1 MLFKILKHIV
11 SITIFIIFCFETS
24 FAIHNKIIRVGVF
37 DYYPSIYKDGNGEIV
52 GYYPE
57 AFKEIEKKE
66 GIRIEYIHGAF
77 NECIERLKNGKI
89 DIIPN
94 VHFDTKLS
102 NNFSF
107 SQESLMTI
115 WGEIYVSNFSN
126 IETIEDLNN
135 KTIACLLNDI
145 NVIHTVKLLQNFN
158 ITCQLEYYNSYDEI
172 FQAVSIGKVNAGLVN
187 NLFGSIKLHDYKVR
201 PTDIVFK
208 PYDIY
213 FISLKGKDNS
223 TLNLF
228 DTYLKKWKH
237 NKESSY
243 YISRQKWLQ
252 TNINEN
258 EDFPSWI
265 LWLLFSMSII
275 ASLSFITV
283 IIFRRKVKTT
293 ALQII
298 EKQEVIQNTE
308 LKFKTYI
315 DHSPI
320 GVFVIDDQG
329 NYLAVNDAAAEITG
343 YTKEELLSINMTA
356 IQPPETLE
364 EDLKGFYTLRDT
376 GKVNREFQI
385 LRKDGTKIWAEV
397 NGIKISDKEYFCFGS
412 NINDRK
418 LKEIQIINQSEEIK
432 TQNIELQDAKAKAE
446 ESDRLKTAFLQN
458 MSHEIRTPLNAIMG
472 FSQILPEYFDDK
484 ESLEKFCKIILD
496 RGEDLLIMINDVLNI
511 AKIESGQLT
520 ISSDI
525 FRLIDIK
532 MQIQESFTEIIQRL
546 QKTHIQLNFEC
557 NEDLLYKTIIL
568 DAGKLKQILTN
579 LIHNAFKF
587 TNEGSITITCSLQKE
602 LLCINVKDTGIGIS
616 KEYQSKIF
624 NRFIQV
630 QNTGK
635 THIGTGLGLSI
646 VKGLVEHMQGII
658 SIESETDK
666 GTLFT
671 ISLPYK
677 EHFEVKEPKTI
688 SKKPDTLEINHL
700 NVLIIEDEETNAIYL
715 QNLLQPH
722 VKSIR
727 ITKDGLEALKVLAN
741 LKIDVI
747 LLDIRLPEISGYEIA
762 EKVTQL
768 FPKIHIIAQTAF
780 ASEQDRKKAL
790 DSGCHD
796 FITKPIQKE
805 ELFEKL
811 NAILK

>member
-1 MLFKILKHIV
+1 MLFKLLKQI
-11 SITIFIIFCFETS
+11 IAIAIFIIFCFESS
-24 FAIHNKIIRVGVF
+24 FALHNNVIRVGVF
-37 DYYPSIYKDGNGEIV
+37 DYYPSIYKDGKGGIV

-66 GIRIEYIHGAF
+66 GIKIEYVYGTF
-77 NECIERLKNGKI
+77 NECLERLKNGKI
-89 DIIPN
+89 DILPN

-102 NNFSF
+102 TKFNF

-115 WGEIYVSNFSN
+115 WGEIYVSNFSK
-126 IETIEDLNN
+126 IETIDDLNN
-135 KTIACLLNDI
+135 KSIACLLNDI
-145 NVIHTVKLLQNFN
+145 NVINTVSLLQNFN
-158 ITCQLEYYNSYDEI
+158 ISCQLVYYNSYDEI
-172 FQAVSIGKVNAGLVN
+172 LQAVSIGKADAGLVN
-187 NLFGSIKLHDYKVR
+187 NIFGSIKQHDFKVR

-213 FISLKGKDNS
+213 FITLKGKNNS
-223 TLNLF
+223 TLDLF
-228 DTYLKKWKH
+228 DSYIKKWKYD
-237 NKESSY
+237 KGSIY
-243 YISRQKWLQ
+243 YISRQKWLN
-252 TNINEN
+252 TNINN
-258 EDFPSWI
+258 NDYFPTWI
-265 LWLLFSMSII
+265 LWLLLSMSII
-275 ASLSFITV
+275 AAISFITV
-283 IIFRRKVKTT
+283 IFFRKKVKLT

-298 EKQEVIQNTE
+298 EKQEIIQKTE

-329 NYLAVNDAAAEITG
+329 NYLSVNDAASDITG
-343 YTKEELLSINMTA
+343 YSKEELLTMNMIA

-364 EDLKGFYTLRDT
+364 EDLKGFYELRDT
-376 GKVNREFQI
+376 GKVIREFQI
-385 LRKDGTKIWAEV
+385 IRKDGNRIWAEV
-397 NGIKISDKEYFCFGS
+397 NGIKISDKEYFCFGFD
-412 NINDRK
+412 INDRK
-418 LKEIQIINQSEEIK
+418 LNEIQILNQSKEIRK
-432 TQNIELQDAKAKAE
+432 QNIELQDAKAKAE

-525 FRLIDIK
+525 FRLFDIK
-532 MQIQESFTEIIQRL
+532 MQIQESFTEIIERL
-546 QKTHIQLNFEC
+546 QKTHIKLNFEC
-557 NEDLLYKTIIL
+557 NDDLLYKTIIL
-568 DAGKLKQILTN
+568 DAGKFKQILTN

-587 TNEGSITITCSLQKE
+587 TNEGSITISCSIQKD
-602 LLCINVKDTGIGIS
+602 LLCIQVKDTGIGIS
-616 KEYQSKIF
+616 KEYQSEIF

-646 VKGLVEHMQGII
+646 VKGLLEHMQGNI
-658 SIESETDK
+658 SIESEPNI
-666 GTLFT
+666 GTTFT

-677 EHFEVKEPKTI
+677 EHIEIKENKII
-688 SKKPDTLEINHL
+688 SKNPDSIEINHL
-700 NVLIIEDEETNAIYL
+700 NILVIEDEETNAIYL

-727 ITKDGLEALKVLAN
+727 ITKDGNEALKALAN

-768 FPKIHIIAQTAF
+768 FPRISIIAQTAF

-790 DSGCHD
+790 DAGCHD
-796 FITKPIQKE
+796 FISKPIQRE

-811 NAILK
+811 NKIQK